1 MGVARLPSEQKVTVE
16 ITFAVRDGRD
26 YLLGSEVSEHL
37 RKLSLVEFSFY
48 IGFPV
53 LQIAERKT
61 HARRDADPVWHFWCF
76 SGESL
81 TCQLSS
87 VINGCFSVYS
97 FPLS

>member
-1 MGVARLPSEQKVTVE
+1 MGMARLPSEQKVTVE

-48 IGFPV
+48 VGFPV

-61 HARRDADPVWHFWCF
+61 HARRDADLMWQFWCF
-76 SGESL
+76 SSETL
-81 TCQLSS
+81 MCQLSR
-87 VINGCFSVYS
+87 VLL
-97 FPLS
+97 P

>member
-1 MGVARLPSEQKVTVE
+1 MGVARLPSEQKIAVE

-48 IGFPV
+48 VGFPV

-61 HARRDADPVWHFWCF
+61 HARRNTDPVWRFWCF
-76 SGESL
+76 SSESL
-81 TCQLSS
+81 MCQLSN
-87 VINGCFSVYS
+87 VLL
-97 FPLS
+97 P